1 VLETWKKSMKSK
13 LQNVLCLTEER
24 KKYAVVDDDVFVVV
38 VAGIELQQVHAYV
51 HAKGYLLEWSNCPMI
66 VELNPNQFVPQPP
79 DQQLP
84 IHSWISQICII
95 NQ

>member
-1 VLETWKKSMKSK
+1 MKSK
-13 LQNVLCLTEER
+13 LQNVFCLTEER
-24 KKYAVVDDDVFVVV
+24 KKYAVVVVV
-38 VAGIELQQVHAYV
+38 VAGIELQQVHPYV

-66 VELNPNQFVPQPP
+66 VEANPNQFVPQPP

>member
-1 VLETWKKSMKSK
+1 MKSK

-24 KKYAVVDDDVFVVV
+24 KKYAVVVDDDVVVVV

-66 VELNPNQFVPQPP
+66 VEANPNRFVPQPP
-79 DQQLP
+79 DQQLL

-95 NQ
+95 NR